1 MTQGVIDIG
10 HCSNSAIDVDFFTRL
25 SFWIPGSV
33 PFFVMIPR
41 NNVVRNFVTFQSRRG
56 SLLTGKSWWD
66 NPVLI
71 TPSVTATNENQVT
84 GMLTTRD
91 ASMFE
96 NAFAN
101 DFRPRAGTPA
111 AELGFNP
118 VAPNEAGRTDS
129 TATMRSTAR
138 FGW

>member
-1 MTQGVIDIG
+1 
-10 HCSNSAIDVDFFTRL
+10 
-25 SFWIPGSV
+25 
-33 PFFVMIPR
+33 MIPR
-41 NNVVRNFVTFQSRRG
+41 KNLVRNFITFQSRRG

-66 NPVLI
+66 NPILI
-71 TPSVTATNENQVT
+71 NPAVTATNENTVT
-84 GMLTTRD
+84 GLLTTRD

-118 VAPNEAGRTDS
+118 VAPNQAGRTDNS
-129 TATMRSTAR
+129 TILRSSAR
-138 FGW
+138 VGW